1 MIFMQTKME
10 GMPEKASEPEPKK
23 PEPFGGGIPFP
34 GKNISAGQAFG
45 IVKYRRDDPTVP
57 IWAKVRAIEQI
68 AGFPTLNGIT
78 KDELQK
84 CLRWLFRVFDFEAEI

>member
-1 MIFMQTKME
+1 MIYIQSPIE

-23 PEPFGGGIPFP
+23 PEPFGGVIPFP
-34 GKNISAGQAFG
+34 GKNVSAGQAVV
-45 IVKYRRDDPTVP
+45 IVKYRMGDPTVP
-57 IWAKVRAIEQI
+57 IWAKVRSIEKV

-84 CLRWLFRVFDFEAEI
+84 CLQWLFHYFDFDVEI